1 MFSLLQLPIAALAW
15 LGRQGTRAVAALVFI
30 GLALPPVD
38 AVLKPHVSEAIFVLL
53 CISFLRVEPDLLRRQ
68 YKRPGVVLAATLWTM
83 LALPCLFAAAC
94 LLIGLDRSAPDL
106 FLGLMLQA
114 IASPMM
120 SAPAFASLMGLDA
133 TLVLVTMVMGTAV
146 TSATAPLFAWLFVGP
161 ALPLSPAILGLRLF
175 LILAGALAI
184 SVILRRLAGP
194 AAIAR
199 YKEPIDGFNVL
210 ILYVFVG
217 AVMENVGAR
226 LVAEPWHMIALAAL
240 AFAIVLAVL
249 TLTVVV
255 FARVGPARAFALG
268 LMASQRNM
276 GLMVAATS
284 RDLPE
289 LVWIYFALCQFPI
302 YLLPQLLKPLARRVT
317 RMDAVMKTAG
327 GDGLKGETGI

>member
-1 MFSLLQLPIAALAW
+1 MSSLLQLPIAALAW

-38 AVLKPHVSEAIFVLL
+38 AVLKPYVSEAIFILL
-53 CISFLRVEPDLLRRQ
+53 CISFLRVEPDMLRGRL
-68 YKRPGVVLAATLWTM
+68 KRPGVVLAATLWTM
-83 LALPCLFAAAC
+83 LALPLLFGAGC
-94 LLIGLDRSAPDL
+94 LLTGLDRSAPEL

-133 TLVLVTMVMGTAV
+133 TLVLMTMVMGTAA
-146 TSATAPLFAWLFVGP
+146 TSATAPMFAWLFVGP
-161 ALPLSPAILGLRLF
+161 ALALSPVVLGLRLF
-175 LILAGALAI
+175 LILAGALAVG
-184 SVILRRLAGP
+184 VILRRLAGP
-194 AAIAR
+194 AAIRR

-226 LVAEPWHMIALAAL
+226 LVAEPWRMIGLAAL

-249 TLTVVV
+249 TLTAVV
-255 FARVGPARAFALG
+255 FARTGAARAFALG

-276 GLMVAATS
+276 GLMLAATA

-289 LVWIYFALCQFPI
+289 LVWLYFAFCQFPI

-317 RMDAVMKTAG
+317 RAEHAVALPLAG
-327 GDGLKGETGI
+327 DRS

>member
-1 MFSLLQLPIAALAW
+1 MSSLLQLLIAALAW

-38 AVLKPHVSEAIFVLL
+38 AVLKPYVSEAIFVLL
-53 CISFLRVEPDLLRRQ
+53 CISFLRVEPGMLRSQ
-68 YKRPGVVLAATLWTM
+68 LKRPGVVLAATLWTM
-83 LALPCLFAAAC
+83 LALPLLFAAGC
-94 LLIGLDRSAPDL
+94 LLTGLDRSAPDL

-133 TLVLVTMVMGTAV
+133 TLVLMTMVMGTAV
-146 TSATAPLFAWLFVGP
+146 TSATAPMFAWLFVGP
-161 ALPLSPAILGLRLF
+161 ALPLSPVVLGLRLF
-175 LILAGALAI
+175 LILAGALAVA
-184 SVILRRLAGP
+184 VILRRLAGP
-194 AAIAR
+194 AAILR
-199 YKEPIDGFNVL
+199 YKEPIDGFNVV

-226 LVAEPWHMIALAAL
+226 LVAEPLRMIGLAAL

-249 TLTVVV
+249 MLTAVV
-255 FARVGPARAFALG
+255 FARVGAARAFALG

-276 GLMVAATS
+276 GLMLAATA

-289 LVWIYFALCQFPI
+289 LVWLYFAFCQFPI
-302 YLLPQLLKPLARRVT
+302 YLLPQLLKPLARWVT
-317 RMDAVMKTAG
+317 RAKPAVAPPLAG
-327 GDGLKGETGI
+327 DRS